1 MKRISNFVDFKSDA
15 FDVSYVLDESEGR
28 GLSTFEQVCLEEG
41 IQFSDED
48 ELNEEYFM
56 EASEEI
62 ESIDEG
68 KKFGKFIKK
77 LGNKALGFVK
87 NNFGKIVKTLGLSL
101 AGPLGPL
108 AGILTKGLGN
118 LIGKINLKP
127 GEKMDRS
134 QLSSAA
140 AEDPE
145 IKKISDVH
153 GKTLQKLLDSVKKDP
168 SAFMTGDTLTSLRNL
183 VAISTAANQTL
194 NQVSK
199 EAKSTPVAPAA
210 PAAPAAAPAPAAPK
224 AGTV

>member
-41 IQFSDED
+41 IQFSDSE
-48 ELNEEYFM
+48 ELNEEYFY
-56 EASEEI
+56 EAADEI
-62 ESIDEG
+62 ESINEG
-68 KKFGKFIKK
+68 KFGKFLKK
-77 LGNKALGFVK
+77 IGNKALGFVK
-87 NNFGKIVKTLGLSL
+87 NNFGTIVKTLGLSL

-108 AGILTKGLGN
+108 AGLLTKGLGG
-118 LIGKINLKP
+118 LIGKLNLKP

-140 AEDPE
+140 AENPE

-153 GKTLQKLLDSVKKDP
+153 SKTLQKLMDSVKKDP
-168 SAFMTGDTLTSLRNL
+168 SSFMTGDTLTSLRNL

-199 EAKSTPVAPAA
+199 EAKSTPVAA
-210 PAAPAAAPAPAAPK
+210 PAAAPAAPAPAAPK